1 MNACHECLMRS
12 LIQNDAAGFA
22 ENSAM
27 SPARARRLINQGDQA
42 SLEML
47 RRELPEVESRL
58 GLTVEALAGGGAHD
72 VWACCSHD
80 PDFPDQMKQLHDPPK
95 VLYGLGSQQ
104 IIVDLREPHPGV
116 AIVGA
121 RRASAYGREV
131 AYQFGRDLA
140 AAGITVVSGMA
151 IGVDGAAHRGALDAG
166 GRTVAVLAG
175 GVDRPYPPSHRR
187 LYEQIVAAGAVV
199 SERPPGA
206 RARRWGFPARN
217 RLVAA
222 LSRRTVYVEGT
233 LSSGARYT
241 VEFAEQIGQD
251 PLAVPGPITSPL
263 SDGPNAIIAEP
274 NGSAVISAEGVL
286 NHVFDFDFG
295 SRLTVENAERVRRD
309 DELSAG
315 SQTVL
320 GWIRAGEST
329 AQAIQASTPEL
340 TAREISIALGELEL
354 AGWIQRDPSGAYR
367 TIGSGVAG

>member
-58 GLTVEALAGGGAHD
+58 GLTVEALSGGGVHD

-80 PDFPDQMKQLHDPPK
+80 PGFPDQMKQLHDPPK

-315 SQTVL
+315 LQTVL

-367 TIGSGVAG
+367 TIGSGVA